1 MVGLLQLG
9 TGLTAFRED
18 LGRLQMQ
25 RNKNTRF
32 VAATHE
38 NVASNFAVQRL
49 ACCSR

>member
-9 TGLTAFRED
+9 TGLAAFRED

-32 VAATHE
+32 VAVTHE
-38 NVASNFAVQRL
+38 NVVLNFAVQRPE
-49 ACCSR
+49 CCSR